1 MSYLVSNSGSPG
13 SSKLGLDFCIFV
25 DHAAG
30 DALAAALAR
39 VADFTLPDGVE
50 RRAVQ
55 VICPLDIAGALSS
68 TSIVESSCA
77 RVIGLGDWHDRGVLA
92 RLAAVSGASEGV
104 AGDEPLPALIAYLH
118 VDAIP
123 DRAWLLALHRALQL
137 ERGLFLV
144 SPLSARLP
152 FAGLVAPGGGA
163 HGELPGVL
171 ADVVMPLDS
180 AGLVR
185 LPWPSSD
192 GFEVAGDAAMARW
205 LRSLGRSIVACGD
218 AWVDDRALPAM
229 NLAGMRPEES
239 DVGLEY
245 APRQTAVP
253 AAAAGV
259 CTGSVRDPVADG
271 VILHVTHNWGGGVE
285 RWIGDFCR
293 TDAPGRNLVF
303 RTVVGYNGYGRRL
316 ELVDPRWPG
325 QAVLQWD
332 LVSPIRGTEI
342 AHVQYR
348 RILADVLATYRV
360 AGIIVSSLVGH
371 ALDVFRTGLPT
382 VFVIHDY
389 YPFCPAVT
397 TWFGEVCPGCEPA
410 RLARCLDGNDENFLR
425 HHVVADEWLR
435 VREAFARL
443 SHDGVVRFAA
453 PTRQAA
459 ARLAHLWPAA
469 DLGAVD
475 VIANGIDAAA
485 IGVAAEAWAPAGFP
499 RRLRVVVP
507 GRLAPHKGLA
517 LFEAVLAR
525 LAGEVDFVLLGC
537 GEFGERFRRH
547 PDVSIVPEYAPA
559 QLGRLIAAH
568 RPDCALF
575 LSIWPET
582 FSYTLSEMQALGLV
596 PVATRIG
603 AFAERIEEG
612 RTGLLCDPA
621 PSAVAEALRALAAQP
636 VQLAAMRE
644 AVAALPVFS
653 IGDMV
658 IAYRALVSGDAR
670 ASAQAGG
677 VPDALLEL
685 HRRQAQGRD
694 ALQGMHAELIA
705 ERQRSEA
712 ARNEIARAGELIEQ
726 RQAALVAERHHV
738 SELNE
743 RLSELNNQ
751 RVALEHDL
759 AAEQTMRRAMLESSS
774 WKMTEPYRR
783 VGTYVRK
790 IRTAL
795 RALPAAWRHAGNPL
809 GLVRRMWGVYRRGGV
824 PGMKRAARDFAI
836 IGGAPPRTAG
846 VAAVVRDGVD
856 ARTDYFQGL
865 FDAGNRRGSDFVEHQ
880 DDLPIQSRIRAI
892 AFYLPQFHP
901 IRENDEWWGR
911 GFTEWTNVSKALPQ
925 FTTHYQPRLPGELGF
940 YDLRLTAVMRRQIE
954 LARQYGLAG
963 FCFHHYWFSGRRL
976 LETPVDNFLADPSLD
991 FPFCLCWANE
1001 NWTRRWDGKEND
1013 ILVAQAYSPDDDE
1026 RFIRDLLPY
1035 LADSRYIRV
1044 GGRPL
1049 ILVYRVD
1056 QLPEPQ
1062 RTVAVWRRV
1071 CQDEGLG
1078 NPLLMVVQSFDIED
1092 PHPFGFDG
1100 AVEFP
1105 PHNIRLPRL
1114 NDTLDVVNPD
1124 YHGLVHAYEAVVD
1137 RAMGMPWPAFRWF
1150 RGVMPAWD
1158 NEARKPGRGTVF
1170 HGSTPGIYARWLAH
1184 VCAQAD
1190 AHHEAPDEKVVF
1202 VNAWNEWAEGA
1213 YLEPDRRHGYAYLRA
1228 TADVLRAFPRRDARK
1243 VLVVTHDA
1251 HRHGAQ
1257 LLALSI
1263 ARSLR
1268 RDFGCEVH
1276 ILVCGEGE
1284 LKEAYAREGVVH
1296 DIHGLG
1302 PESRRQLI
1310 VGLQERGVGEAIC
1323 NTSVVGEVVEVL
1335 ASAGIR
1341 CVSLV
1346 HEMPGI
1352 LKAYRLEP
1360 AIAKIALHAERLV
1373 FPSAVVRDA
1382 FVAMQPVDAE
1392 KLLVRPQGLY
1402 QHNPFIGDQAGARA
1416 EVREALGLAGEV
1428 KLVVGVGYAD
1438 RRKGI
1443 DLFARVA
1450 ERVAQVRDDVR
1461 FVWVGKRD
1469 RSGDAQRE
1477 LDPVVDPVVT
1487 AGHLLLTGE
1496 LAPERAQAFYAAS
1509 DLYLLT
1515 SREDPFPSVVMEAM
1529 NAGLAVVGFAGGGG
1543 YADLVDAGMGV
1554 LVPMEDVAAMAEAVL
1569 AELDMSAAARREHA
1583 ERARQVVHERFSFA
1597 DYVGD
1602 LLGLFG
1608 AKPPGVSVVVPN
1620 YNYAQYI
1627 EARIRSIQAQTI
1639 RPREIIVLDDCSSD
1653 DSVALARR
1661 VLAAGDVPW
1670 RIVRNEANAGCYR
1683 QWLRGMALAR
1693 SEIVWIAEADDLCEP
1708 GFIETLLPV
1717 FEDEKVV
1724 LAYSQSRQI
1733 DEHGALIAADYLDYT
1748 RDLDPDKWLHAYV
1761 RDGKDEIREALA
1773 IKNTIPN
1780 ASAVLMRRP
1789 DLSAIAPALT
1799 GLRNA
1804 GDWLVYLHLAQR
1816 GRIAFSPLALN
1827 AHRRHGGSL
1836 TLDPARAGRLMW
1848 EIVAVQRHLAQS
1860 LAPDAALAERIDRNN
1875 QQTWEYLGLARDGLT
1890 CWQDDPA
1897 LADARLE
1904 ASEMKEECVA

>member
-1 MSYLVSNSGSPG
+1 MSHLVPNSSIPVNP
-13 SSKLGLDFCIFV
+13 KRKLDFCVFV
-25 DHAAG
+25 DRIG
-30 DALAAALAR
+30 DDALVPAFAR
-39 VADFTLPDGVE
+39 LSDFVLPEGVE
-50 RRAVQ
+50 RGAISVL
-55 VICPLDIAGALSS
+55 CPLDIADELSS
-68 TSIVESSCA
+68 AAVLQA
-77 RVIGLGDWHDRGVLA
+77 AGGHVVGLPDWRKLGVFA
-92 RLAAVSGASEGV
+92 RLAGLNEQAPGA
-104 AGDEPLPALIAYLH
+104 AGDDEAVTPTLIAYLH

-123 DRAWLLALHRALQL
+123 DRTWLVSMGGVLQADDALM
-137 ERGLFLV
+137 LV

-152 FAGLVAPGGGA
+152 FAGLVAPGNGERV
-163 HGELPGVL
+163 ELPGVL
-171 ADVVMPLDS
+171 ADLVVPLDS

-185 LPWPSSD
+185 PLPKWPD
-192 GFEVAGDAAMARW
+192 GLDMIDDAAAARW
-205 LRSLGRSIVACGD
+205 VRSQGNGIVACGD
-218 AWVDDRALPAM
+218 AWVDDRTLPPM
-229 NLAGMRPEES
+229 SLAGVRPEEA
-239 DVGLEY
+239 DVASEY
-245 APRQTAVP
+245 GPRQMELA
-253 AAAAGV
+253 
-259 CTGSVRDPVADG
+259 PVAASSTAAVADSMAGG

-293 TDAPGRNLVF
+293 TDAPGRNLIF
-303 RTVVGYNGYGRRL
+303 RTLVGYNGYGRRL
-316 ELVDPRWPG
+316 ELIDPRWPG

-332 LVSPIRGTEI
+332 LVLPTRGTEV

-348 RILADVLATYRV
+348 RILADVIAAYQV
-360 AGIIVSSLVGH
+360 SGIIVSSLVGH

-397 TWFGEVCPGCEPA
+397 TWFGEVCPSCEPA
-410 RLARCLDGNDENFLR
+410 RLARCLDTNNENFLR
-425 HHVVADEWLR
+425 HHVTADEWLG
-435 VREAFARL
+435 VRGAFARL
-443 SHDGVVRFAA
+443 THNGAVRFAA

-459 ARLAHLWPAA
+459 TRLEYLWPDV
-469 DLGAVD
+469 DLGAVN

-485 IGVAAEAWAPAGFP
+485 IGVGAESWEPAAFP

-517 LFEAVLAR
+517 LFEGVLAA
-525 LAGEVDFVLLGC
+525 LAGEVDFILLGC
-537 GEFGERFRRH
+537 GEFGERFRKH
-547 PDVSIVPEYAPA
+547 PSASIVPEYAPA

-596 PVATRIG
+596 PIATRLG
-603 AFAERIEEG
+603 AFVERVEHG
-612 RTGLLCDPA
+612 RTGLLCDPEPA
-621 PSAVAEALRALAAQP
+621 ALADTLRELGAQP
-636 VQLAAMRE
+636 SQLAAMRE
-644 AVAALPVFS
+644 AVASLPVFA
-653 IGDMV
+653 IDDMV
-658 IAYRALVSGDAR
+658 RAYRTLLSGEA
-670 ASAQAGG
+670 AGQVLSQG
-677 VPDALLEL
+677 VPQALQEL
-685 HRRQAQGRD
+685 HRRQAEGRE
-694 ALQGMHAELIA
+694 ALRKLHADLLA
-705 ERQRSEA
+705 ERQRTEA
-712 ARNEIARAGELIEQ
+712 ARNEIARAAELIDQ
-726 RQAALVAERHHV
+726 RQTALAAERHQV
-738 SELNE
+738 SEL
-743 RLSELNNQ
+743 SNQ
-751 RVALEHDL
+751 KISLQHDL
-759 AAEQTMRRAMLESSS
+759 AAEQAMRRAMLESSS
-774 WKMTEPYRR
+774 WKITEPYRKMG
-783 VGTYVRK
+783 VYVRK
-790 IRTAL
+790 IKTVL

-809 GLVRRMWGVYRRGGV
+809 GLARRMWGVYRRGGV
-824 PGMKRAARDFAI
+824 PGVKRALRDFAI
-836 IGGAPPRTAG
+836 IGGAPSRTVGGG
-846 VAAVVRDGVD
+846 VTVRDGVD
-856 ARTDYFQGL
+856 ARSDYFQAL
-865 FDAGNRRGSDFVEHQ
+865 FEAGNRRSSDYVEHQ
-880 DDLPIQSRIRAI
+880 DDLPIQTRIRAI

-901 IRENDEWWGR
+901 IRENNEWWGR

-925 FTTHYQPRLPGELGF
+925 FATHYQPKLPGELGF
-940 YDLRLTAVMRRQIE
+940 YDLRLTEVMRRQIE
-954 LARQYGLAG
+954 LARQYGLSG

-976 LETPVDNFLADPSLD
+976 LETPVDNFIADPSLD

-1013 ILVAQAYSPDDDE
+1013 ILVAQGYSPDDDE

-1035 LADSRYIRV
+1035 LSDSRYIRV
-1044 GGRPL
+1044 EGRPV

-1071 CQDEGLG
+1071 CQEEGLG
-1078 NPLLMVVQSFDIED
+1078 NPMLLVVQSFDIED
-1092 PHPFGFDG
+1092 PHPYGFDG

-1114 NDTLDVVNPD
+1114 NDSVDVVNPD

-1137 RAMGMPWPAFRWF
+1137 RAMGMPWPEFRWF

-1170 HGSTPGIYARWLAH
+1170 HGSNPGIYARWLAH
-1184 VCAQAD
+1184 VCAQTD
-1190 AHHEAPDEKVVF
+1190 AHHEAADEKIVF

-1213 YLEPDRRHGYAYLRA
+1213 YLEPDRRFGYAYLRA
-1228 TADVLRAFPRRDARK
+1228 TADVLRAFPQRDARK

-1284 LKEAYAREGVVH
+1284 LKDEYAREGVVH

-1302 PESRRQLI
+1302 PESRQKLI
-1310 VGLQERGVGEAIC
+1310 AGLHERGVHEAIC
-1323 NTSVVGEVVEVL
+1323 NTSVVGEVVEML
-1335 ASAGIR
+1335 ASVGIR

-1352 LKAYRLEP
+1352 IKAYRLEP
-1360 AIAKIALHAERLV
+1360 AIAKIALHAERVV
-1373 FPSAVVRDA
+1373 FPASIVRDA
-1382 FVAMQPVDAE
+1382 FVGLQPTDAD

-1402 QHNPFIGDQAGARA
+1402 QHNPFIGDIERIRA
-1416 EVREALGLAGEV
+1416 KVREDLGLAAGV
-1428 KLVVGVGYAD
+1428 RLVLGVGYAD

-1450 ERVAQVRDDVR
+1450 ERIGQVRDDVR
-1461 FVWVGKRD
+1461 FVWVGNRD
-1469 RSGDAQRE
+1469 RSGDAQTE
-1477 LDPVVDPVVT
+1477 LDPVVDPVVE
-1487 AGHLLLTGE
+1487 AGYLLMPGQ
-1496 LAPERAQAFYAAS
+1496 LAPEKAQAFYAAS

-1529 NAGLAVVGFAGGGG
+1529 NAGLAVVGFEGGGG
-1543 YADLVDAGMGV
+1543 YAELIEDGMGV
-1554 LVPMEDVAAMAEAVL
+1554 LVPMEDVATMAAAVL
-1569 AELDMSAAARREHA
+1569 ARLDLSDEDRRAHA
-1583 ERARQVVHERFSFA
+1583 ERARQVVHERFNFG
-1597 DYVGD
+1597 DYVAD
-1602 LLGLFG
+1602 LLALFG
-1608 AKPPGVSVVVPN
+1608 RKPLGVSVVVPN

-1639 RPREIIVLDDCSSD
+1639 RPREIILLDDCSTD
-1653 DSVALARR
+1653 ASVAIARR

-1670 RIVRNEANAGCYR
+1670 RIVRNETNAGCYR

-1708 GFIETLLPV
+1708 GFIETLLPR
-1717 FEDEKVV
+1717 FDDERVV
-1724 LAYSQSRQI
+1724 MAYCQSRQI
-1733 DEHGALIAADYLDYT
+1733 DETGATLAPDYLDYT
-1748 RDLDPDKWLHAYV
+1748 RDIDPDKWLNAYV
-1761 RDGKDEIREALA
+1761 REGEDEIREALA

-1789 DLSAIAPALT
+1789 DLSAIEPLLT
-1799 GLRNA
+1799 RLRNA
-1804 GDWLVYLHLAQR
+1804 GDWMVYLHLAQQ

-1848 EIVAVQRHLAQS
+1848 EIVAVQRHLAKS
-1860 LAPDAALAERIDRNN
+1860 VVPDAALAERIARNN
-1875 QQTWEYLGLARDGLT
+1875 QQTWEYLGLAREGLLR
-1890 CWQDDPA
+1890 WQDDPA
-1897 LADARLE
+1897 LVDASLE
-1904 ASEMKEECVA
+1904 DEELREECVA